1 MKLYKSIEE
10 GTWTTPNTYSFTAE
24 ELELLNSQDPAN
36 EAAIEALKITVK
48 EYLAANP
55 NGEITEDELTTI
67 EALYAQHKPELVDA
81 ETYKLIDVVIFSNTN
96 QDNEVIYSG
105 LINCRVA
112 KGPEHYDNQRQ
123 IRF

>member
-10 GTWTTPNTYSFTAE
+10 GTWTTPNSYPFTAE
-24 ELELLNSQDPAN
+24 ELELLNSQDPEN
-36 EAAIEALKITVK
+36 EAAIEALKTTIK

-55 NGEITEDELTTI
+55 NGEITEAELATI
-67 EALYAQHKPELVDA
+67 EALYAEHKPELGDE
-81 ETYKLIDVVIFSNTN
+81 ETYKLIDAVIFSSTN
-96 QDNEVIYSG
+96 QDDEVIYSG